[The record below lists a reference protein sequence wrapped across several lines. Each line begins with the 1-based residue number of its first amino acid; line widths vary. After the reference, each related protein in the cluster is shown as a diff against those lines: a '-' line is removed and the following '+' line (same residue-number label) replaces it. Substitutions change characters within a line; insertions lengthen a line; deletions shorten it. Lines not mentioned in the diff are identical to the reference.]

1 MGQTNTVRKR
11 DVIGF
16 GALNVD
22 LIYDVPREAF
32 SLLARFDPS
41 SPFQSWESSS
51 GSAKKGLEP
60 GGEIFGDPEALAPIL
75 SLLNRIGRHRSRSG
89 GGSAANTI
97 LALSRMGFDVGY
109 VGKVGC
115 DEHGTFLIE
124 SLEGV
129 NTDGI
134 VQGDR
139 SGLCLI
145 LLDEEGERSN
155 LVFPN
160 ANDTLTYDEVEL
172 SYIQDTKFLHFTS
185 FVGERPFEA
194 QIKVAQNLPPEIR
207 LSFDPGELYAR
218 RGLEQLLPILKNTY
232 ILFATDREIQLIMD
246 SPYRGGAKQLLDTG
260 PHIAVC
266 KLGAKGS
273 YVVSSD
279 CEWEIPAQ
287 ETQVVDKTGAGDVYA
302 AGFLAGLL
310 LERPIAECAH
320 LATEAAALSIGG
332 YGRAQYPDRAFLHR
346 CIGLFPVK
354 RET

>member
-1 MGQTNTVRKR
+1 MKSHKIGKR

-22 LIYDVPREAF
+22 LIYDVPTEGF
-32 SLLARFDPS
+32 SLLEREIEAHAQPK
-41 SPFQSWESSS
+41 SPPKLES
-51 GSAKKGLEP
+51 
-60 GGEIFGDPEALAPIL
+60 GGEIFGDPDAFFPTLD
-75 SLLNRIGRHRSRSG
+75 LLDRIGRRRSRSG

-115 DEHGTFLIE
+115 DEHGAFLVE

-139 SGLCLI
+139 SGVCLI

-160 ANDTLTYDEVEL
+160 ANDTLTYDEIVL
-172 SYIQDTKFLHFTS
+172 SYLHDTKFLHFTS
-185 FVGERPFEA
+185 FVGDRPFEA

-218 RGLEQLLPILKNTY
+218 RGLEQLRPILQNTY
-232 ILFATDREIQLIMD
+232 VLFATDREIRLMTD
-246 SPYRGGAKQLLDTG
+246 RPYREGAKQLLDLG
-260 PHIAVC
+260 PQIIVC

-279 CEWEIPAQ
+279 EQWEIPVEQ
-287 ETQVVDKTGAGDVYA
+287 TKVVDKTGAGDVYA
-302 AGFLAGLL
+302 AGFLAGLM
-310 LERPIAECAH
+310 LERPIVECAH
-320 LATEAAALSIGG
+320 LATEAAALSLCG
-332 YGRAQYPDRAFLHR
+332 YGRSCYPDRAFLEAFQR
-346 CIGLFPVK
+346 RSGSLSANG
-354 RET
+354 R

>member
-1 MGQTNTVRKR
+1 MGKR

-22 LIYDVPREAF
+22 LIYDVPTEGF
-32 SLLARFDPS
+32 SLLEREAEAHGRGQP
-41 SPFQSWESSS
+41 P
-51 GSAKKGLEP
+51 KLEP
-60 GGEIFGDPEALAPIL
+60 GGERFGHPEAFVPTFN
-75 SLLNRIGRHRSRSG
+75 LLDRIGRRRSRSG

-109 VGKVGC
+109 VGKVGR
-115 DEHGTFLIE
+115 DEYGTFLIE

-129 NTDGI
+129 NTEGI

-139 SGLCLI
+139 SGVCLI

-160 ANDTLTYDEVEL
+160 ANDTLTYDEVL
-172 SYIQDTKFLHFTS
+172 PSYLQDAQFLHVTS
-185 FVGERPFEA
+185 FVGERPFDA
-194 QIKVAQNLPPEIR
+194 QIKAARNLPPEIR

-218 RGLEQLLPILKNTY
+218 RGLAPLLPILKNTY
-232 ILFATDREIQLIMD
+232 VLFATDREIRLMTD
-246 SPYRGGAKQLLDTG
+246 RPYREGVRQLLDLG
-260 PHIAVC
+260 PHLVVC

-273 YVVSSD
+273 YVVSADTPRSAD
-279 CEWEIPAQ
+279 EEWEIPAQ
-287 ETQVVDKTGAGDVYA
+287 QTKVVDKTGAGDVYA

-310 LERPIAECAH
+310 RKHPIAQCTH

-332 YGRAQYPDRAFLHR
+332 YGRAQYPDKAFL
-346 CIGLFPVK
+346 
-354 RET
+354 ETFRRRSVSLSANGR